1 MSTKKEL
8 LEISEIIL
16 WLEKAMREDYSR
28 YARDINDERVLKT
41 LKEIEGDESRHINMA
56 LRMVSILKG

>member
-16 WLEKAMREDYSR
+16 WLEKAMRKDYSR
-28 YARDINDERVLKT
+28 YARDIKDERALKT
-41 LKEIEGDESRHINMA
+41 LKEIENDESRHINMA